1 MIFQNDSANLVP
13 KMISVIAFLS
23 FLFYILFSWYVKPYH
38 LLVSLPFDVLA
49 GISYG
54 PPLTDPFLFI

>member
-23 FLFYILFSWYVKPYH
+23 FLFYIL
-38 LLVSLPFDVLA
+38 
-49 GISYG
+49 
-54 PPLTDPFLFI
+54 